1 MIDNTSSRIEQQ
13 ASALRR
19 ANRRRYAFQRMLQAT
34 DRMLWLLEEMNRDGV
49 KTVPRRVRAEL
60 RGVVA
65 AKPNQIREPLR
76 VTGHAQVTLD
86 SLSAVQER
94 LARTRYPDWD
104 AAAPDGGEY
113 ALDARE
119 A

>member
-34 DRMLWLLEEMNRDGV
+34 DRMLWRLEGMNRDGG
-49 KTVPRRVRAEL
+49 KTVPRRVRAGL

-65 AKPNQIREPLR
+65 AMPQQIPEPLR
-76 VTGHAQVTLD
+76 GTGHVHDTLD
-86 SLSAVQER
+86 SLFQVQER
-94 LARTRYPDWD
+94 LFWW
-104 AAAPDGGEY
+104 GS
-113 ALDARE
+113 
-119 A
+119 